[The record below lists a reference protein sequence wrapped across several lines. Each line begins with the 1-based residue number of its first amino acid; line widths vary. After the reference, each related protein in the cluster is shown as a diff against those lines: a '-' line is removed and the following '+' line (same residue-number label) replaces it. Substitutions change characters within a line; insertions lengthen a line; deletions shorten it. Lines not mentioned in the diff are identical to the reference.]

1 MIDRIVRGSIKWRG
15 FIVVLALLLACFG
28 IYSAIQLPIDAV
40 PDVTTNQ
47 VQINAMAPAFAPEE
61 MEKFVT
67 FPIEVAMGSLPEKEE
82 VRSLSKFGLS
92 QVTITFPD
100 RVDIL
105 RARQQVLE
113 RLIEVQKNLP
123 EGVQPELAPVSTGLG
138 EVFQFTVEAKPGFE
152 NKFSLMDLRSILD
165 WNVIPVIRNV
175 PGVIEVNVYGGK
187 LKQYE
192 VLVNP
197 VKLLAYGLS
206 IGQVI
211 EALEKNNKNVGGA
224 YLEKGGEQQLI
235 RGIGLIKGSSDIED
249 VVIASHEGT
258 PILVRNVGRVGFGSQ
273 VRQGAVT
280 KDGKGETVLGIAML
294 LKGQNSRQ
302 VAKAARVRLN
312 ELQRTMPEG
321 VLLQPVY
328 DRSDLVNRTVW
339 TAAKNLIEGGL
350 IVIAVLFL
358 FLLQV
363 RAGLIVSAAIPLS
376 MLAAIIGMYYFN
388 ISANLM
394 SLGAIDFGLIV
405 DAAVILVENSVRQLA
420 AFRRRVARPLSTSER
435 LSVIESSIL
444 EVRKSSQF
452 GEMIIIASYLPI
464 LALAGIEGKMFR
476 PMAFT
481 VIFALSGALV
491 LSLTLIPALCAM
503 FLKDRKPP
511 VQADGH
517 GAAGDEEV
525 EENPA
530 VRWLGGHYERSLS
543 WALRFPLAPVAL
555 SIILFGGAVFLYSR
569 LGAEFIPELDEGAVL
584 VNSMRPPSVSIEQA
598 ALSTTELEKALRP
611 MPEVETIYSRIGRP
625 EIATDPMGPDIGDT
639 FVILKPPDQWPQP
652 KTREKLV
659 EEMEERLKV
668 VAGTAFSF
676 SQPIKLRMNELIE
689 GVGSRSDVAVKIFGD
704 DLVVLNRYGQ
714 EVARVL
720 NGIQGSADVKVQQ
733 LTGLPSLI
741 VEPDRRAIARFG
753 INISDVQ
760 EIVQTAIAGTEAG
773 NVFEGFKRFGLVV
786 RLDKEFRNDAAALSE
801 LRVASPGRP
810 TIPITQLAT
819 IRNSEGPAEISRE
832 NAERRIGIE
841 ANVRGRDLESFVE
854 QGQRE
859 VEKQVKLPPGY
870 RLEWGGLYQNLQ
882 EGKTRLAIAVP
893 ITFLIIFTLLYVT
906 FGRFRQALLIFT
918 GIPLA
923 LTGGVF
929 ALVLRDMP
937 FSISAGVG
945 FVAVSGVAVL
955 NGLVLVAFMN
965 QLRQTGA
972 ELETAIVK
980 GCQTRLRPVLMT
992 ATVGA
997 FGFVPMALAKGA
1009 GGEVQR
1015 PLATVVVGGLV
1026 TSTLLTLFVVPVL
1039 YRWFEKGRAVPVR
1052 DGGLHAQ

>member
-1 MIDRIVRGSIKWRG
+1 MIDHIVRASIRWRG
-15 FIVVLALLLACFG
+15 FVIILTFMLIGVG
-28 IYSAIQLPIDAV
+28 IYSAIRLPIDAV

-47 VQINAMAPAFAPEE
+47 VQINALAPAFAPEE

-67 FPIEVAMGSLPEKEE
+67 YPIEVMMGSLPDKEE

-100 RVDIL
+100 HIDIL
-105 RARQQVLE
+105 RARQLVFE
-113 RLIEVQKNLP
+113 RLIDAQKNLP
-123 EGVQPELAPVSTGLG
+123 DGVRPELAPISTGLG
-138 EVFQFTVEAKPGFE
+138 EVFQFTVETKPGYE
-152 NKFSLMDLRSILD
+152 SKYSLMELRSILD
-165 WNVIPVIRNV
+165 WNVNPVIRNV
-175 PGVIEVNVYGGK
+175 PGVIEVNVYGGQM
-187 LKQYE
+187 KQYE

-197 VKLLAYGLS
+197 VKLLSYRLS
-206 IGQVI
+206 IGDVI
-211 EALEKNNKNVGGA
+211 GALEKNNKNVGGA
-224 YLEKGGEQQLI
+224 YIEKGGEQQLI
-235 RGIGLIKGSSDIED
+235 RGIGLVRDAADIED
-249 VVIASHEGT
+249 IVISSHDGF
-258 PILVRNVGRVGFGSQ
+258 PIYVRNVGRVGFGAQ

-302 VAKAARVRLN
+302 VAKAARARLDD
-312 ELQRTMPEG
+312 LQKTMPEG
-321 VLLQPVY
+321 VVLQPVY

-339 TAAKNLIEGGL
+339 TAGKNLIEGGA

-376 MLAAIIGMYYFN
+376 MLAAIVGMHYFN

-420 AFRRRVARPLSTSER
+420 AYRSKVARVLTRQER
-435 LSVIESSIL
+435 ISVIESSIL

-481 VIFALSGALV
+481 VIFALCGALV
-491 LSLTLIPALCAM
+491 LSLTLIPALCAF
-503 FLKDRKPP
+503 FLKDRNPP
-511 VQADGH
+511 EGVIGSEDLG
-517 GAAGDEEV
+517 GEV
-525 EENPA
+525 EENPV
-530 VRWLGGHYERSLS
+530 VRWLGHRYASALR
-543 WALRFPLAPVAL
+543 WALRVPLAPIAVSVLLFASAL
-555 SIILFGGAVFLYSR
+555 FLYFR

-584 VNSMRPPSVSIEQA
+584 VNSMRPPSVSIEQSV
-598 ALSTTELEKALRP
+598 LSTTELEKALKP

-639 FVILKPPDQWPQP
+639 FVILKPPENWPAP
-652 KTREKLV
+652 KSREELV
-659 EEMEERLKV
+659 EEMERRLKV

-704 DLVVLNRYGQ
+704 DLTVLDRYGQ
-714 EVARVL
+714 QVARVL
-720 NGIQGSADVKVQQ
+720 NKVQGSADVKVQQ

-741 VEPDRRAIARFG
+741 VEPDRRAIARYG
-753 INISDVQ
+753 INISNVQ
-760 EIVQTAIAGTEAG
+760 EMVQTAIAGTEAG
-773 NVFEGFKRFGLVV
+773 EVLEGFKRFGLVV
-786 RLDKEFRNDAAALSE
+786 RLDKEFRRDAASLAE
-801 LRVASPGRP
+801 LRVASPGGQ
-810 TIPITQLAT
+810 TIPITQLAK
-819 IRNSEGPAEISRE
+819 IEASEGPAEISRE

-841 ANVRGRDLESFVE
+841 ANVRGRDLETFVVE
-854 QGQRE
+854 AQRE
-859 VEKQVKLPPGY
+859 VEKAVKLPPGY

-882 EGKTRLAIAVP
+882 EGKVRLAIAVP

-906 FGRFRQALLIFT
+906 FGRFRQAVLIFT

-965 QLRQTGA
+965 QLRKSGST
-972 ELETAIVK
+972 LEEAIVR
-980 GCQTRLRPVLMT
+980 GCHTRLRPVLMT
-992 ATVGA
+992 AMVGS
-997 FGFVPMALAKGA
+997 FGFVPMAIAYGA
-1009 GGEVQR
+1009 GAEVQR
-1015 PLATVVVGGLV
+1015 PLATVVVGGLI

-1039 YRWFEKGRAVPVR
+1039 YRWFETGRELPAQE
-1052 DGGLHAQ
+1052 DGHGS

>member
-1 MIDRIVRGSIKWRG
+1 MIDHIVRASIRWRG
-15 FIVVLALLLACFG
+15 FIVILTFMLIAIGV
-28 IYSAIQLPIDAV
+28 YSAMRLPIDAV

-67 FPIEVAMGSLPEKEE
+67 YPIEVMMGSLPDKEE

-100 RVDIL
+100 HVDIL
-105 RARQQVLE
+105 RARQQVFE
-113 RLIEVQKNLP
+113 RLMDAQKNLP
-123 EGVQPELAPVSTGLG
+123 DGVRPELAPVSTGLG
-138 EVFQFTVEAKPGFE
+138 EVFQFTVEAKPGYE
-152 NKFSLMDLRSILD
+152 GKYSLMDLRSILD
-165 WNVIPVIRNV
+165 WNVNPILRNV
-175 PGVIEVNVYGGK
+175 PGVIEVNVYGGQ

-197 VKLLAYGLS
+197 VKLLAYRLS
-206 IGQVI
+206 IGDVI
-211 EALEKNNKNVGGA
+211 GALEKNNKNVGGA
-224 YLEKGGEQQLI
+224 YIEKGGEQQLI
-235 RGIGLIKGSSDIED
+235 RGIGLVRDFADIED
-249 VVIASHEGT
+249 IVVSSHDGF
-258 PILVRNVGRVGFGSQ
+258 PIYVRNVGRVGFGAQ

-294 LKGQNSRQ
+294 LKGQNSRE
-302 VAKAARVRLN
+302 VAQAARARL
-312 ELQRTMPEG
+312 EDLQKTMPEG
-321 VLLQPVY
+321 VALIPVY

-339 TAAKNLIEGGL
+339 TAGKNLIEGGV

-376 MLAAIIGMYYFN
+376 MLAAIIGMQYFN

-420 AFRRRVARPLSTSER
+420 AYRTKVARALTKQER

-464 LALAGIEGKMFR
+464 LALVGIEGKMFR

-481 VIFALSGALV
+481 VIFALCGALM
-491 LSLTLIPALCAM
+491 LSLTLIPALCAY
-503 FLKDRKPP
+503 FLKDRKQPEGSVHSEP
-511 VQADGH
+511 GV
-517 GAAGDEEV
+517 EI
-525 EENPA
+525 EENPV
-530 VRWLGGHYERSLS
+530 VRWLGDRYASMLR
-543 WALRFPLAPVAL
+543 WALRVPLAPIAFSL
-555 SIILFGGAVFLYSR
+555 LLFGGALFLYFR

-584 VNSMRPPSVSIEQA
+584 VNSMRPPSVSIEQSV
-598 ALSTTELEKALRP
+598 LSTTELEKALKP

-639 FVILKPPDQWPQP
+639 FVILKPPDQWPAP
-652 KTREKLV
+652 KTREALV
-659 EEMEERLKV
+659 EEMERRLRV

-704 DLVVLNRYGQ
+704 DLTVLDRYGQ
-714 EVARVL
+714 QVARVL
-720 NGIQGSADVKVQQ
+720 NKVQGSADVKVQQ

-741 VEPDRRAIARFG
+741 VETDRRAIARYG
-753 INISDVQ
+753 INISNVQ

-773 NVFEGFKRFGLVV
+773 EVFEGFKRFGLVV
-786 RLDKEFRNDAAALSE
+786 RLDKEFRRDASSLAE
-801 LRVASPGRP
+801 LRVASPGGQ
-810 TIPITQLAT
+810 TIPITQLAK
-819 IRNSEGPAEISRE
+819 IEASEGPAEISRE

-841 ANVRGRDLESFVE
+841 ANVRGRDLETFVVE
-854 QGQRE
+854 AQRE
-859 VEKQVKLPPGY
+859 VEAAVKLPPGY

-882 EGKTRLAIAVP
+882 EGKLRLAIAVP
-893 ITFLIIFTLLYVT
+893 VTFLIIFTLLYIT
-906 FGRFRQALLIFT
+906 FGRFRQAVLIFT

-965 QLRQTGA
+965 QLRQDGVG
-972 ELETAIVK
+972 LEEAILR
-980 GCQTRLRPVLMT
+980 GCHTRLRPVLMT
-992 ATVGA
+992 ATVGSLGFLPMAIA
-997 FGFVPMALAKGA
+997 FGAGA
-1009 GGEVQR
+1009 EVQR

-1039 YRWFEKGRAVPVR
+1039 YRWFESGRELPVKEV
-1052 DGGLHAQ
+1052 GNVI